1 MLATLITRVC
11 QAIFATIVLGLSIH
25 AVRWQKYESAP
36 AVSSYSAFA
45 GAFGLLTAL
54 IGLVAIWLT
63 AIPALIM
70 AAIDGLASLILL
82 AGGIVSDAAPVFP
95 SDPH

>member
-1 MLATLITRVC
+1 MLATFITRGF
-11 QAIFATIVLGLSIH
+11 QALFAVVVLGISIH
-25 AVRWQKYESAP
+25 AVRWQKYGSAP

-54 IGLVAIWLT
+54 IGIVSIWVT

-70 AAIDGLASLILL
+70 AAIDALASLILL
-82 AGGIVSDAAPVFP
+82 AGGIVSHGSFDILSF
-95 SDPH
+95 